1 MPNHAGTSVTIF
13 DSMPCTPVL
22 PSSAKPSSV
31 LILTALGLGVLL
43 AAALRLCVGREF
55 GWPGGNLFY
64 ALDRLFLSGWSEGS
78 AQTTILDIRLL
89 RVTSACL
96 VGLALAASGVALQA
110 LLRNPLAEPFILG
123 LSSGAALGIM
133 VQWLIAFT
141 LYQRF
146 GGSHLGALLGSMGS
160 ALIVYAASRRRG
172 MIDPLGLLL
181 TGVVLSTVNGAVIML
196 LNYLKMPAGMREDI
210 GRWMMGYL
218 NETITSPT
226 LLGVAVLTLMGVL
239 LLALMGR
246 AMDVATFS
254 DSEALSLGV
263 NLKVLRTVLFLLATI
278 LAGGAVVL
286 AGPIGFVGLI
296 CPHLGRLMLGPGHR
310 HLVIGSALL
319 GAILVILADTLAVV
333 LDRTFNIGLM
343 PIGIFTAMIGGPL
356 FLWML
361 HPKLGASDR

>member
-1 MPNHAGTSVTIF
+1 MPSSNA
-13 DSMPCTPVL
+13 L
-22 PSSAKPSSV
+22 PSPRQRSAV
-31 LILTALGLGVLL
+31 LILAALLLGVLL
-43 AAALRLCVGREF
+43 SAALRLCIGREF
-55 GWPGGNLFY
+55 GWPGGDVFS
-64 ALDRLFLSGWSEGS
+64 ALYRLFVGGWSEGS

-89 RVTSACL
+89 RVVSACL

-133 VQWLIAFT
+133 VQWLIVYS

-146 GGSHLGALLGSMGS
+146 GGSHLGALLGAMVS

-218 NETITSPT
+218 NETIGSQA
-226 LLGVAVLTLMGVL
+226 LLGVAVLTFIGVL
-239 LLALMGR
+239 LLALLGR

-263 NLKVLRTVLFLLATI
+263 NLKLLRTMLFVLATV

-310 HLVIGSALL
+310 YLVIGSALL
-319 GAILVILADTLAVV
+319 GAMLVILADTLAVV